1 MTFDEVLAQVCE
13 LLRREG
19 RVSYRA
25 LRRRFDLDEEYLE
38 DVKAEIIQA
47 ERLAMDEEGAVLVWA
62 GEAAT
67 VPARDQERVPL
78 AYTPPHLVEK
88 IRTAQSALEGERK
101 QVTVLFADI
110 NPSMWPQLSS
120 PLKRF
125 FVFSYSSIILL

>member
-13 LLRREG
+13 VLRREG

-47 ERLAMDEEGAVLVWA
+47 KRLAMDEEGAVLVWT

-67 VPARDQERVPL
+67 APARKQERTPL

-88 IRTAQSALEGERK
+88 IRSAQTALEGERK
-101 QVTVLFADI
+101 QVTVLFAD
-110 NPSMWPQLSS
+110 
-120 PLKRF
+120 LKGSTELIEGLDPEEARAG
-125 FVFSYSSIILL
+125 SWTRRCTS